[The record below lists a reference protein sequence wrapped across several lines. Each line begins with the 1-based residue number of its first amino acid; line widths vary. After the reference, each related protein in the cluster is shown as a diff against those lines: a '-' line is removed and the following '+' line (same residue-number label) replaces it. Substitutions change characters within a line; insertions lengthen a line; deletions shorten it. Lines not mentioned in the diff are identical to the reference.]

1 MSDGR
6 QYRLTRVC
14 PWDDQGRPARAVG
27 IVARL
32 AIPLTAVLLAGCS
45 SVPDAV
51 NPANWWHALEGGRIA
66 DERPPP
72 PNADA
77 PYPNLGTVP
86 PRPEVTDAATRTRI
100 AAGLVADRANAQYA
114 GAAGPDPSSPAT
126 APQAFG
132 RGTAPP
138 PPAPPANADNPSATL
153 QAATAPPPPAQPPL
167 ASGPPTP
174 PRTAPVGKVAQE
186 PLATPAAGPAVDAA
200 TVAMP
205 AAPPPAPHIAGVDVP
220 ATTVPTPP
228 PIAPPVVAATPVAAV
243 PGPVL
248 VAFQPGS
255 TEIAADAQD
264 ALRNLAQHRGTAP
277 LEAMGYG
284 DAASGDPSAA
294 SAALPLALARARAIA
309 AVLEASGVPSA
320 LVRVDAE
327 AEGHGGA
334 ARVAN

>member
-1 MSDGR
+1 M
-6 QYRLTRVC
+6 
-14 PWDDQGRPARAVG
+14 RAVG
-27 IVARL
+27 IVSRL
-32 AIPLTAVLLAGCS
+32 AVPLAAVLLAGCS
-45 SVPDAV
+45 SVPEAV
-51 NPANWWHALEGGRIA
+51 NPASWWHALEGGRIA

-72 PNADA
+72 PKADA
-77 PYPNLGTVP
+77 PYPNLSTVP

-114 GAAGPDPSSPAT
+114 GAVGSDPSSPAT

-138 PPAPPANADNPSATL
+138 PPPPASSGNPSATL

-167 ASGPPTP
+167 ASAPPSP
-174 PRTAPVGKVAQE
+174 PRPAPVGKVAQE
-186 PLATPAAGPAVDAA
+186 ALATPAAGPAVDAA
-200 TVAMP
+200 AVAIP

-220 ATTVPTPP
+220 ATTAPTPP
-228 PIAPPVVAATPVAAV
+228 PVAPPVVAAASVAAV
-243 PGPVL
+243 PAPVV

-255 TEIAADAQD
+255 TEIAPDAQD
-264 ALRNLAQHRGTAP
+264 ALRTLAQHRGTAP

-334 ARVAN
+334 ARIAH

>member
-1 MSDGR
+1 
-6 QYRLTRVC
+6 
-14 PWDDQGRPARAVG
+14 VG
-27 IVARL
+27 TVAGL
-32 AIPLTAVLLAGCS
+32 ATALTAVLLAGCS

-72 PNADA
+72 PKADA

-114 GAAGPDPSSPAT
+114 GAAGPDPSLPAT

-132 RGTAPP
+132 RGTAP

-167 ASGPPTP
+167 ASGPPSP
-174 PRTAPVGKVAQE
+174 PRTAPVGKVAEE
-186 PLATPAAGPAVDAA
+186 PLATPAVAPAVDAA
-200 TVAMP
+200 TVAIP
-205 AAPPPAPHIAGVDVP
+205 AAPPPAPRIAGVDVP

-228 PIAPPVVAATPVAAV
+228 PVAPPVAPPPPVAAV

-248 VAFQPGS
+248 VPFQPGS
-255 TEIAADAQD
+255 TEIAPDAQD

-277 LEAMGYG
+277 LEAVGYG
-284 DAASGDPSAA
+284 EAASGDPTAA

-320 LVRVDAE
+320 EVRVDAE

-334 ARVAN
+334 AGIAH